1 MSDLLSGFFPVFLK
15 YVVTKSLENDGEN
28 QIFLQCG
35 FVATWIKSLVLHL
48 PPHIKSR
55 FLLEVPHST
64 STNLKENMRNFS
76 LFILASFI
84 TLGSTLPQL
93 KSSYRN
99 YQTDRQRVRGTYQD
113 TRNSQAERR
122 RYDEEPKCRIEYD
135 TVYDIEKEEKYEQQC
150 ETKYKYVIRK

>member
-1 MSDLLSGFFPVFLK
+1 M
-15 YVVTKSLENDGEN
+15 
-28 QIFLQCG
+28 
-35 FVATWIKSLVLHL
+35 
-48 PPHIKSR
+48 
-55 FLLEVPHST
+55 EVPHST

-76 LFILASFI
+76 LLILASFI
-84 TLGSTLPQL
+84 ALGSTLPQL

-99 YQTDRQRVRGTYQD
+99 YQTDRQRQRGTYD
-113 TRNSQAERR
+113 NVRNSQVVDRR

>member
-1 MSDLLSGFFPVFLK
+1 M
-15 YVVTKSLENDGEN
+15 
-28 QIFLQCG
+28 
-35 FVATWIKSLVLHL
+35 
-48 PPHIKSR
+48 
-55 FLLEVPHST
+55 EVPHST

-113 TRNSQAERR
+113 VRDSQAERR
-122 RYDEEPKCRIEYD
+122 RYNRYNEEPKCRIEYD

>member
-1 MSDLLSGFFPVFLK
+1 M
-15 YVVTKSLENDGEN
+15 
-28 QIFLQCG
+28 
-35 FVATWIKSLVLHL
+35 
-48 PPHIKSR
+48 
-55 FLLEVPHST
+55 EVPHST

-99 YQTDRQRVRGTYQD
+99 YQTDRQRQRGTYD
-113 TRNSQAERR
+113 NVRNSQVVDRR

-135 TVYDIEKEEKYEQQC
+135 TVYDIEKEENYEQQC
-150 ETKYKYVIRK
+150 VTKYKCVIRNKLHMIPRYLILFYVLDQNVSSLLRKYVNLNKKENANQLMKNNANN